1 VLANILVGGG
11 ELMPFCAGV
20 GVESWS
26 GACRL
31 VWEGSCERKEE
42 SCRGVMTEES
52 ARNSS
57 S

>member
-1 VLANILVGGG
+1 MLVGGG
-11 ELMPFCAGV
+11 DAMPFWAGV
-20 GVESWS
+20 GVGSWS

-31 VWEGSCERKEE
+31 VWEGSCVRKEE

>member
-1 VLANILVGGG
+1 MLANILVGGG